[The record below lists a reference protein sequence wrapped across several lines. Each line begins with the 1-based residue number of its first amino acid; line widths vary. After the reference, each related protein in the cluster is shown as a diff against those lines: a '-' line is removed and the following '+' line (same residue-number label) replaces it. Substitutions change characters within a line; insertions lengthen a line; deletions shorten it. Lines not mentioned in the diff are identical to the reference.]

1 MLIWTLIVPVCIL
14 PVFLNSCTR
23 MLQSAYKE
31 FADMDETVRNF
42 SIGIYKRGFASFG
55 VDGFGSIL
63 RADSYVLMLLLWI
76 MKQGDVV
83 FSILLIAY
91 FTYTYRKAAKF
102 EKNMAPA
109 SQSSRFFSEK
119 LNEIEESLQVIQ
131 ARHNLM
137 D

>member
-1 MLIWTLIVPVCIL
+1 
-14 PVFLNSCTR
+14 
-23 MLQSAYKE
+23 
-31 FADMDETVRNF
+31 MDETVRNF

-83 FSILLIAY
+83 FCILLIAY

-119 LNEIEESLQVIQ
+119 LNEIEESLQVI
-131 ARHNLM
+131 
-137 D
+137 

>member
-1 MLIWTLIVPVCIL
+1 
-14 PVFLNSCTR
+14 

-42 SIGIYKRGFASFG
+42 SIGIYKRGFTSFG
-55 VDGFGSIL
+55 VDRFGSVL

-83 FSILLIAY
+83 LCVLLISY

-109 SQSSRFFSEK
+109 S
-119 LNEIEESLQVIQ
+119 
-131 ARHNLM
+131 
-137 D
+137 